1 MKWIYFFISIF
12 LISTF
17 AVATPI
23 NLQITANYY
32 SHTLEFEGTFA
43 STNVGNVGVP
53 KSFSLPQISLPSTEN
68 VLSSLVISVKNMPEI
83 SMINKNFFPV
93 RDVELYSFSFFTNSK
108 GNIGLDSRTPLIS
121 TFIDYNYAMMQL
133 NGFSAGFNVGP
144 VSIGGSTKPRYSQLS
159 LTFPN
164 GFYVEGILNQSTGT
178 FRIGFPL
185 TIGNFLLQSE
195 GQYIFPSNFNTKMS
209 LFYMNDGIIPY
220 AVYDGEST
228 PTFSIGVTTLPFSAY
243 AKMTVLSTPI
253 YSVGTI
259 YRSAFGVVGADISLQ
274 QPINWINLSFNSVPF
289 GIENLQFELAGDG
302 QIVNN
307 GTYKFKTYLTTSLN
321 VFSTIFKGWAGVSYG
336 SGNYKTLWGMDV
348 NF

>member
-12 LISTF
+12 LLSTF
-17 AVATPI
+17 AVAVPI

-43 STNVGNVGVP
+43 STNIGNVGIP
-53 KSFSLPQISLPSTEN
+53 KGFSLPQISLPSTTN
-68 VLSSLVISVKNMPEI
+68 VLSSLVVNVKNMPEI
-83 SMINKNFFPV
+83 STINKNLFPV
-93 RDVELYSFSFFTNSK
+93 RDLQLYSFSFFTDSQSNV
-108 GNIGLDSRTPLIS
+108 GLDSRTPLIS
-121 TFIDYNYAMMQL
+121 TFIDYNYTSMQL
-133 NGFSAGFNVGP
+133 NGFSAGFNLGP
-144 VSIGGSTKPRYSQLS
+144 ISIEGSTRPQYSQLS

-164 GFYVEGILNQSTGT
+164 GFYVDGILNQSTGT
-178 FRIGFPL
+178 FRMGLPIMM
-185 TIGNFLLQSE
+185 GNFLFQPE
-195 GQYIFPSNFNTKMS
+195 GQYIFPSNFNTKIS

-243 AKMTVLSTPI
+243 AKMTILSTPI

-259 YRSAFGVVGADISLQ
+259 YRSAFGIVGADISLQ
-274 QPINWINLSFNSVPF
+274 QPTNWVNASFNSVPF
-289 GIENLQFELAGDG
+289 GIGNLQFEIAGDG

-307 GTYKFKTYLTTSLN
+307 GTYKFRAYLTTSLN
-321 VFSTIFKGWAGVSYG
+321 LFSSVFKGWVGMSSD